1 LQNYPN
7 PFNPVT
13 YIRYRVA
20 RPGNVQLAIYNE
32 RGQEVVGLV
41 DSYHNAGFYEI
52 QWNGK
57 TAAGTEAASGIYF
70 YRLRVNGYIKT
81 MKMLKLK

>member
-1 LQNYPN
+1 
-7 PFNPVT
+7 
-13 YIRYRVA
+13 
-20 RPGNVQLAIYNE
+20 
-32 RGQEVVGLV
+32 V